1 MSQQLRNKD
10 LLLATA
16 RRLKNLRSERKLSQE
31 IVYND
36 TGIHIARIETAKTNI
51 SVSQLQALC
60 SYYSI
65 SLRDFFAEGFELF
78 HTKV

>member
-1 MSQQLRNKD
+1 MSQQLRNTD
-10 LLLATA
+10 LLLAMA
-16 RRLKNLRSERKLSQE
+16 KRLQGLRAEKKLSQE

-60 SYYSI
+60 NYYNI
-65 SLRDFFAEGFELF
+65 SLQDFFAEGFESF
-78 HTKV
+78 HIKS